1 MKANPNLTIDSSN
14 RQVNPPEGAGAR
26 LAAWLVGKLPL
37 TFRGQAMLFLVPVI
51 VVISLVYTV
60 ESISTQRKILRSEII
75 KKGETIA
82 TIAARN
88 GEIPVLSENL
98 EQLKNSALS
107 VMEIK
112 DVAFVTYLNRHYEV
126 LLHEGAPH
134 SLGRA
139 PAAAAGS
146 SFTEYR
152 NIFEF
157 IVPVVTVRAREGLFL
172 LEGKDAPPAVREQVG
187 WVRIGLSKQIMSVSE
202 REILARGGMLAAV
215 FSLAGTLLVY
225 FFISLLTRPL
235 HALIV
240 AVQEVREGE
249 HPEVQVWSTES
260 EIGKLSSEFNRM
272 SRAIK
277 LREEEVQENVQELE
291 QSQADLQ
298 DSVQELELEVVAREA
313 AEEELR
319 EHRVHLEELVGLRTV
334 ELTVAKEQAETANRA
349 KSDFLS
355 SMSHELR
362 TPLNAILGYAQI
374 LKRQENLTETQR
386 QQLEIMRTSG
396 EHLLTLINDILDVG
410 KIEADKMESEDAPF
424 DLPALLR
431 QVYNLTR
438 LSAEEKELHFEYL
451 PLTSLPGY
459 VRGDERKLRQ
469 VLLNLLSNAVKY
481 TRRGGVSL
489 RVSYGLAG
497 EEMFRCEVV
506 DTGMG
511 IPADKFETIFE
522 PFTQLLGDR
531 QVRGGTG
538 LGLNITRRLLV
549 LMHGRIGLQSEHGK
563 GSTFWIEVPLPSLV
577 GAEIALVQ
585 SEQTL
590 LGYLG
595 ERKRIMV
602 VDDTIGNSSM
612 LVSLLEPLGFKV
624 DTAVNGQEA
633 LRLMEERR
641 PDLVLLDLVMP
652 EMNGLEAATI
662 IRQRRELA
670 ATKIIGASATV
681 TDNAQKEAFVAAC
694 DDFVKKPIHIDV
706 LLEKIGR
713 QLGIAWEMGATE
725 EPPTSSGL
733 VSQADLQ
740 APPPEELDE
749 LLEMA
754 MMGDM
759 QKIAAWAAGL
769 QVKDEKYAGFAD
781 RLREL
786 SSAFKAKA
794 ILSFVE
800 QYRGD
805 AK

>member
-1 MKANPNLTIDSSN
+1 MKADTNLNRESKN
-14 RQVNPPEGAGAR
+14 RQAAAPAVAGATLGDR
-26 LAAWLVGKLPL
+26 IRGTLPL

-60 ESISTQRKILRSEII
+60 ESISTERRILRSEII

-82 TIAARN
+82 TIAAKN

-112 DVAFVTYLNRHYEV
+112 DVAFVTYLNRHLEV
-126 LLHEGAPH
+126 LMHEGGHHSHAPI
-134 SLGRA
+134 
-139 PAAAAGS
+139 PAAAGG

-152 NIFEF
+152 DLFEF
-157 IVPVVTVRAREGLFL
+157 TVPVVTVRAREGMFL
-172 LEGKDAPPAVREQVG
+172 LEGVDAPPPVREQVG
-187 WVRIGLSKQIMSVSE
+187 WVRIGLSKQVMSVSE
-202 REILARGGMLAAV
+202 RQILARGGMLAAV

-225 FFISLLTRPL
+225 LFISLLTRPL
-235 HALIV
+235 HALIA
-240 AVQEVREGE
+240 AVQEVGEGE
-249 HPEVQVWSTES
+249 HPEVPVLSPKS
-260 EIGKLSSEFNRM
+260 EIGRLTTEFNRM

-334 ELTVAKEQAETANRA
+334 ELTVAKEQAETASRA

-410 KIEADKMESEDAPF
+410 KIEADKMVSEDAPF

-469 VLLNLLSNAVKY
+469 ILLNLLSNAVKY
-481 TRRGGVSL
+481 TRHGSVAL
-489 RVSYGLAG
+489 KVSYGLAG
-497 EEMFRCEVV
+497 ENLFRCEVT
-506 DTGMG
+506 DTGVG
-511 IPADKFETIFE
+511 IPADKFEAIFE

-549 LMHGRIGLQSEHGK
+549 LMQGKIGLQSQLGK
-563 GSTFWIEVPLPSLV
+563 GSTFWIEVALPSLV
-577 GAEIALVQ
+577 AGELLQAQNEMTLV
-585 SEQTL
+585 
-590 LGYLG
+590 GYHG
-595 ERKRIMV
+595 DRKRILV
-602 VDDTIGNSSM
+602 VDDIIGNSSM
-612 LVSLLEPLGFKV
+612 LVSLLEPLGFRV
-624 DTAVNGQEA
+624 DAAQNGQEA
-633 LRLMEERR
+633 LRLMEQRR
-641 PDLVLLDLVMP
+641 PDLVVLDLVMP
-652 EMNGLEAATI
+652 VQDGLETAGI
-662 IRQRRELA
+662 MRQRRELA
-670 ATKIIGASATV
+670 GVRIIGASATV
-681 TDNAQKEAFVAAC
+681 TDSARKDAFIAAC
-694 DDFVKKPIHIDV
+694 DDFVNKPIHIDV
-706 LLEKIGR
+706 LLEKIGAE
-713 QLGIAWEMGATE
+713 LGIEWEMTKAETSAGPAAPGQTE
-725 EPPTSSGL
+725 LL
-733 VSQADLQ
+733 V
-740 APPPEELDE
+740 PPPEELE
-749 LLEMA
+749 ALFEMA
-754 MMGDM
+754 MLGDM
-759 QKIAAWAAGL
+759 QKIGAWAAQL
-769 QVKDEKYAGFAD
+769 RDKDGKYAMFAD
-781 RLREL
+781 RLQEL
-786 SSAFKAKA
+786 SATFKAKA
-794 ILSFVE
+794 ILSLVA
-800 QYRGD
+800 QYRGE
-805 AK
+805 AR